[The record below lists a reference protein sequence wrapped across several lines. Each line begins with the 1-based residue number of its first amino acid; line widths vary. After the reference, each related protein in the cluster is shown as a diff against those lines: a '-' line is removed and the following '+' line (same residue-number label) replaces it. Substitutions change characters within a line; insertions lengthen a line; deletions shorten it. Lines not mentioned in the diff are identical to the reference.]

1 MKKLILISALLFSF
15 NGWTEDSMI
24 PLRDF
29 MQKNKEYISNNDPK
43 INSYWLNRCTAINLN
58 MMAVILKYPDSFS
71 SMKEQLPD
79 FYERKRMEADY
90 FTRQAVN
97 VRQTVVPEDTD
108 TEHLNN
114 VTDSMEEIAELY
126 NEVIGTN
133 YLKTGG
139 HFTDWM
145 LEDLSYCSNVYDV
158 NNK

>member
-1 MKKLILISALLFSF
+1 
-15 NGWTEDSMI
+15 MI

-29 MQKNKEYISNNDPK
+29 MQKNKEYILNNDPK

-58 MMAVILKYPDSFS
+58 MMAVLLKYPDTFS
-71 SMKEQLPD
+71 SVKEHIPYSL
-79 FYERKRMEADY
+79 KKNRMEAEY
-90 FTRQAVN
+90 FTRQAVKI
-97 VRQTVVPEDTD
+97 RQTVVPEDTD
-108 TEHLNN
+108 TEHLVN
-114 VTDSMEEIAELY
+114 VTESMNEIAELY

-145 LEDLSYCSNVYDV
+145 MEDLSYCSNVYDV